1 MDRDGKAIEAIREA
15 FPAWLGGLFLFP
27 AMMKSQNGITD
38 IEGVEVGHH
47 TDLLHA
53 TGCTVVICRRG
64 AVGGVDVRG
73 GAPGTRETDLLH
85 PSNQVQQLHAVLLT
99 GGSAFGLAAADGV
112 MSYLEAEDVGF
123 RVGPAVVPI
132 VPAAV
137 LFDLNLVASDVRPG
151 PDEGRAACVAATTGA
166 VPQGTVG
173 AGTGATVGKALGME
187 HAIKGGI
194 GTARIA
200 LPGGLLVAALVAV
213 NSYGGVVDHRTGE
226 TVAGPRG
233 DQKPQFYD
241 SAKLLIEG
249 RGTAPSASTGENT
262 TIGVVATNASLTKEQ
277 ANHLARVSHD
287 GLALTVRPCHTP
299 RDGDTIFAMA
309 TCAIEATPD
318 LTLLGTAAV
327 EATGQAVLNAV
338 RSATGLGVIPSA
350 KEWCGG

>member
-1 MDRDGKAIEAIREA
+1 
-15 FPAWLGGLFLFP
+15 
-27 AMMKSQNGITD
+27 
-38 IEGVEVGHH
+38 
-47 TDLLHA
+47 
-53 TGCTVVICRRG
+53 
-64 AVGGVDVRG
+64 
-73 GAPGTRETDLLH
+73 
-85 PSNQVQQLHAVLLT
+85 
-99 GGSAFGLAAADGV
+99 
-112 MSYLEAEDVGF
+112 
-123 RVGPAVVPI
+123 
-132 VPAAV
+132 
-137 LFDLNLVASDVRPG
+137 
-151 PDEGRAACVAATTGA
+151 
-166 VPQGTVG
+166 
-173 AGTGATVGKALGME
+173 ME

-200 LPGGLLVAALVAV
+200 LPGGLLVAALMAV

-233 DQKPQFYD
+233 DQKPQLYD

-249 RGTAPSASTGENT
+249 RGAAPSASTGENT

-309 TCAIEATPD
+309 TCAIEVMPD
-318 LTLLGTAAV
+318 LTLLGTGAV

-350 KEWCGG
+350 GEWCGG